1 MLKKMLKKMFK
12 KMFVPKKCSY
22 CGELILPFDFCHC
35 LESDGYNEDFDEN
48 RLPGWLILTV
58 KL

>member
-1 MLKKMLKKMFK
+1 MFK

-48 RLPGWLILTV
+48 RLPRWLILTV